1 MTSDKKMEEISM
13 PEEFFESLSNHA
25 TPPVYRFFNGK
36 EWAESTSGKAVAV
49 HSPIDDSVVGN
60 LQVVSIGE
68 IDAVMEAAKAGQA
81 KWEATPLN
89 QRVKI
94 MHLAADWI
102 RHFEEY
108 LTTLLAREIGK
119 TTGEAKSEIV
129 RTADL
134 IDYYADEAQSMRGET
149 LDSDNFPGYD
159 KGRIGLIERV
169 AWGTV
174 LAIAPFNY
182 PVNLSASKIAPALLM
197 GNAVVFKPPTQG
209 GVSALHLAQVF
220 IKSGIPEGVLTAV
233 TGTGNDIGDYLV
245 SHPGV
250 DCITFT
256 GSSDTGE
263 AIAKKAGMKPLVFEC
278 GGNNPAVVLPDAD
291 MNLTAREIVKGAFS
305 YAGQRCTAIK
315 YVLGMPDTLAT
326 LTTVLSKQL
335 PELVHMGDPR
345 SPDTKLV
352 GPVVSVAAS
361 ERIQLLVDETVQAG
375 AKIMTGG
382 KRTNAF
388 VEPTILTGVRP
399 EMPVVREEVF
409 GPVVSLI
416 TVNDVSE
423 AIGIIN
429 ASRFGL
435 QASVFTQD
443 EGAGIVVA
451 KQINVGTVQINGS
464 PQRGPDHFPFLGV
477 KRSGLGVQ
485 GVRYSLEEMSR
496 LRPIVINKPQ

>member
-1 MTSDKKMEEISM
+1 M
-13 PEEFFESLSNHA
+13 PEEFFETLSNHA

-36 EWAESTSGKAVAV
+36 EWVESASGKTVEI
-49 HSPIDDSVVGN
+49 HSPIDDSVVGA
-60 LQVVSIGE
+60 LQVVTIVE
-68 IDAVMEAAKAGQA
+68 IDAVMTSAKTGQA

-108 LTTLLAREIGK
+108 LSTLLAKEIGK
-119 TTGEAKSEIV
+119 SMGEAKSEIV

-134 IDYYADEAQSMRGET
+134 IDYYADEVQSMRGET

-182 PVNLSASKIAPALLM
+182 PVNLTASKLAPALLM

-209 GVSALHLAQVF
+209 GISALHLAQAFLKAGV
-220 IKSGIPEGVLTAV
+220 PEGALTCV
-233 TGTGNDIGDYLV
+233 TGTGSDIGDYLV
-245 SHPGV
+245 SHPGI

-256 GSSDTGE
+256 GNSDTGE
-263 AIAKKAGMKPLVFEC
+263 AIAKKAGMKTLVFEC
-278 GGNNPAVVLPDAD
+278 GGNNPALVLPDAD
-291 MNLTAREIVKGAFS
+291 MNLTAREIIKGAFS

-315 YVLGMPDTLAT
+315 YVLGMPDTLAS
-326 LTTVLSKQL
+326 LQTVIMKQM

-345 SPDTKLV
+345 SPETKLV
-352 GPVVSVAAS
+352 GPVVSIAAA
-361 ERIQLLVDETVQAG
+361 EHIQSLIGETVKAG
-375 AKIMTGG
+375 AKIITGG
-382 KRTNAF
+382 RRTNAF
-388 VEPTILTGVRP
+388 VEPTILSDVRP
-399 EMPVVREEVF
+399 EMPAVREEVF
-409 GPVVSLI
+409 GPVVSFI
-416 TVNDVSE
+416 TVKDIGE
-423 AIGIIN
+423 AVGIIN

-451 KQINVGTVQINGS
+451 KQLNVGTVQINGS

-485 GVRYSLEEMSR
+485 GVHYSLEEMSR
-496 LRPIVINKPQ
+496 LRPIVINKPR

>member
-1 MTSDKKMEEISM
+1 M
-13 PEEFFESLSNHA
+13 PEEFFASIRNQT
-25 TPPVYRFFNGK
+25 TPPVYRFFNGRA
-36 EWAESTSGKAVAV
+36 WAESAGGKTVEVRSPVDDGVA
-49 HSPIDDSVVGN
+49 GL
-60 LQVVSIGE
+60 LQVVTMAE
-68 IDAVMEAAKAGQA
+68 IDAVMGVVKNAQRP
-81 KWEATPLN
+81 WEATPLN
-89 QRVKI
+89 RRVKI

-108 LTTLLAREIGK
+108 LTTTLAYEIGK
-119 TTGEAKSEIV
+119 TMEEAKSEIK

-134 IDYYADEAQSMRGET
+134 IDYYADEAQSIRGET
-149 LDSDNFPGYD
+149 IDSDNFPGYD
-159 KGRIGLIERV
+159 KGRIGLVERV

-182 PVNLSASKIAPALLM
+182 PVNLSASKITPALLM
-197 GNAVVFKPPTQG
+197 GNSVVFKPPTQG
-209 GVSALHLAQVF
+209 GISALHLAQCFLKAGV
-220 IKSGIPEGVLTAV
+220 PEGIIACV
-233 TGTGNDIGDYLV
+233 TGTGSDIGDYLV
-245 SHPGV
+245 SHQGV
-250 DCITFT
+250 GCITFT

-278 GGNNPAVVLPDAD
+278 GGNNPVLVLPDAD

-305 YAGQRCTAIK
+305 YAGQRCTGIK
-315 YVLGMPDTLAT
+315 YILAMSAT
-326 LTTVLSKQL
+326 LEQL
-335 PELVHMGDPR
+335 LPVVMKEFGEKVKMGDPR

-352 GPVVSVAAS
+352 GPVISVAAATH
-361 ERIQLLVDETVQAG
+361 IQELIDTTVAAG
-375 AKIMTGG
+375 AKIVVGG

-388 VEPTILTGVRP
+388 IEPTVLTGVRP
-399 EMPVVREEVF
+399 EMPAVTQEVF

-416 TVNDVSE
+416 MVKDVSE
-423 AIGIIN
+423 AVAIIN

-435 QASVFTQD
+435 QASVFTKD
-443 EGAGIVVA
+443 EGAGIVIA
-451 KQINVGTVQINGS
+451 KQLNVGTVQINGS

>member
-1 MTSDKKMEEISM
+1 M
-13 PEEFFESLSNHA
+13 PEDFFASISNHA
-25 TPPVYRFFNGK
+25 TPPAYRYFNGK
-36 EWAESTSGKAVAV
+36 EWVESGSGKTVEV
-49 HSPIDDSVVGN
+49 RSPIDDSVVGM
-60 LQVVSIGE
+60 LQVVTIQE
-68 IDAVMEAAKAGQA
+68 IDVVMAASKTGQA

-108 LTTLLAREIGK
+108 LSTLLAKEIGK
-119 TTGEAKSEIV
+119 TIGEAKSEIV

-134 IDYYADEAQSMRGET
+134 IDYYADEVQSMRGET

-169 AWGTV
+169 AWGSV

-197 GNAVVFKPPTQG
+197 GNSVVFKPPTQG
-209 GVSALHLAQVF
+209 GISGLHLAQIF
-220 IKSGIPEGVLTAV
+220 IKAGLPEGVFTCV
-233 TGTGNDIGDYLV
+233 TGTGADIGDYLV
-245 SHPGV
+245 SHQGV
-250 DCITFT
+250 NCITFT

-263 AIAKKAGMKPLVFEC
+263 AIAAKAGMKTLVFEC

-291 MNLTAREIVKGAFS
+291 MNTTAREIVKGAFS

-315 YVLGMPDTLAT
+315 YVLLLSAT
-326 LTTVLSKQL
+326 IDELLPVLLKNFSESVK
-335 PELVHMGDPR
+335 MGDPR
-345 SPDTKLV
+345 SPETKLV
-352 GPVVSVAAS
+352 GPVISVTAA
-361 ERIQLLVDETVQAG
+361 ERIQRLIDETVSAG
-375 AKIMTGG
+375 VKVVAGG
-382 KRTNAF
+382 KRTNAYI
-388 VEPTILTGVRP
+388 EPTILTGVRP
-399 EMPVVREEVF
+399 EMPVVGEEVF
-409 GPVVSLI
+409 GPVLSLI
-416 TVNDVSE
+416 TVKDIGE
-423 AIGIIN
+423 AIAIIN

-435 QASVFTQD
+435 QASVFTKD
-443 EGAGIVVA
+443 EGSGIVIA
-451 KQINVGTVQINGS
+451 KQLNVGTVQINGS

>member
-1 MTSDKKMEEISM
+1 M
-13 PEEFFESLSNHA
+13 PEEFFEPLTNHA
-25 TPPVYRFFNGK
+25 TPPSYRFFNGK
-36 EWAESTSGKAVAV
+36 EWMESTSGKTVDI
-49 HSPIDDSVVGN
+49 HSPIDDSVVGA
-60 LQVVSIGE
+60 LQVVTTGE
-68 IDAVMEAAKAGQA
+68 IDAVMAASKVGQA
-81 KWEATPLN
+81 AWEATPLN

-119 TTGEAKSEIV
+119 TMGEAKSEII

-197 GNAVVFKPPTQG
+197 GNSVVFKPPTQG
-209 GVSALHLAQVF
+209 GISALHLAQIF
-220 IKSGIPEGVLTAV
+220 IKAGVPEGVLTAV
-233 TGTGNDIGDYLV
+233 TGTGADIGDYLV
-245 SHPGV
+245 AHPGV
-250 DCITFT
+250 DVITFT

-263 AIAKKAGMKPLVFEC
+263 AIAKHAGMKPLVFEC
-278 GGNNPAVVLPDAD
+278 GGNNPALVLPDAD
-291 MNLTAREIVKGAFS
+291 MNLAAREIVKGAFS

-315 YVLGMPDTLAT
+315 YVLAMSAT
-326 LTTVLSKQL
+326 MEQLVPVLMKEFGESVK
-335 PELVHMGDPR
+335 MGDPR
-345 SPDTKLV
+345 SPETKMV
-352 GPVVSVAAS
+352 GPVISVAAA
-361 ERIQLLVDETVQAG
+361 EHIQSLIDETVAAG
-375 AKIMTGG
+375 AKIVTGA

-388 VEPTILTGVRP
+388 IEPTILTDVRP
-399 EMPVVREEVF
+399 EMPSVREEVF

-416 TVNDVSE
+416 TVKDVNE
-423 AIGIIN
+423 AVSIIN

-435 QASVFTQD
+435 QASVFTKD
-443 EGAGIVVA
+443 EGAGIVIA
-451 KQINVGTVQINGS
+451 KQLNVGTVQINGS

-496 LRPIVINKPQ
+496 LRPIVINKPS

>member
-1 MTSDKKMEEISM
+1 M
-13 PEEFFESLSNHA
+13 PEEFFEPLNNHA
-25 TPPVYRFFNGK
+25 TPPAYRFFNGK
-36 EWAESTSGKAVAV
+36 EWVESTSGKTVDI
-49 HSPIDDSVVGN
+49 HSPIDDSVVGA
-60 LQVVSIGE
+60 LQTVTTGE
-68 IDAVMEAAKAGQA
+68 IDAVMTSAKAGQA

-108 LTTLLAREIGK
+108 LTTVLAKEIGK
-119 TTGEAKSEIV
+119 TMGEAKSEIV

-209 GVSALHLAQVF
+209 GISALHLSQAF
-220 IKSGIPEGVLTAV
+220 IKSGVPEGVLTCV
-233 TGTGNDIGDYLV
+233 TGTGTDIGDYLV
-245 SHPGV
+245 AHPGV

-263 AIAKKAGMKPLVFEC
+263 AIAKKAGMKTLVFEC
-278 GGNNPAVVLPDAD
+278 GGNNPALVLPDAD

-315 YVLGMPDTLAT
+315 YILAMSATIEQLLPVLLKEFGGS
-326 LTTVLSKQL
+326 VK
-335 PELVHMGDPR
+335 MGDPR
-345 SPDTKLV
+345 SPETKMV
-352 GPVVSVAAS
+352 GPVVSVAAA
-361 ERIQLLVDETVQAG
+361 EHIQSLFDETVKAG
-375 AKIMTGG
+375 AKIVAGG
-382 KRTNAF
+382 PRVNAY
-388 VEPTILTGVRP
+388 VQPTILGNVRP
-399 EMPVVREEVF
+399 EMAAVAQEVF

-416 TVNDVSE
+416 TVKDVSE
-423 AIGIIN
+423 AVAIIN

-435 QASVFTQD
+435 QASVFTKD

-451 KQINVGTVQINGS
+451 KQLSVGTVQINGS

-496 LRPIVINKPQ
+496 LRPIVINKPA

>member
-1 MTSDKKMEEISM
+1 M
-13 PEEFFESLSNHA
+13 PEEFFEVLSNHA
-25 TPPVYRFFNGK
+25 TPPVYRHFNGK
-36 EWAESTSGKAVAV
+36 EWVESASGKTVEV
-49 HSPIDDSVVGN
+49 RSPIDDSVVGV
-60 LQVVSIGE
+60 LQVVTTGE
-68 IDAVMEAAKAGQA
+68 IDAVMMAAKTGQV

-94 MHLAADWI
+94 MHLSADWI

-197 GNAVVFKPPTQG
+197 GNSVVFKPPTQG
-209 GVSALHLAQVF
+209 GISALHLVQAFLKAGV
-220 IKSGIPEGVLTAV
+220 PEGVLTCV
-233 TGTGNDIGDYLV
+233 TGTGADIGDYLV
-245 SHPGV
+245 SHTGI

-263 AIAKKAGMKPLVFEC
+263 AIAKHAGMKPLVFEC
-278 GGNNPAVVLPDAD
+278 GGNNPALVLPDAD
-291 MNLTAREIVKGAFS
+291 MNLTAREIIKGAFS

-315 YVLGMPDTLAT
+315 YILAMPSTMEQLLPVLRKEFGES
-326 LTTVLSKQL
+326 VK
-335 PELVHMGDPR
+335 MGDPR
-345 SPDTKLV
+345 SPETKMV
-352 GPVVSVAAS
+352 GPVISVGAA
-361 ERIQLLVDETVQAG
+361 EHIQSLIDETVKAG
-375 AKIMTGG
+375 AKIVSGG
-382 KRTNAF
+382 KRNNAYI
-388 VEPTILTGVRP
+388 EPTILSGVRP
-399 EMPVVREEVF
+399 EMPAVAQEVF

-416 TVNDVSE
+416 TVKDVSE
-423 AIGIIN
+423 ATGIIN

-435 QASVFTQD
+435 QASVFTKD

-451 KQINVGTVQINGS
+451 KQLSVGTVQINGS